1 MHFYLL
7 LTLLF
12 CAQIVP
18 PSLKGVPAKGM
29 QLKAESADAA
39 EGLSLPSRFGG
50 IWPRRGNNEVILSD
64 TASLSIFPKTWS
76 RPPSVRISPYL

>member
-29 QLKAESADAA
+29 RLES
-39 EGLSLPSRFGG
+39 
-50 IWPRRGNNEVILSD
+50 
-64 TASLSIFPKTWS
+64 
-76 RPPSVRISPYL
+76 RISGCCGALHPYLRDSIGCGHDAGTMK